1 MKKRAICHPRDYEAA
16 LAEVADVGGAVRMRF
31 DHDALGVELPTE
43 ITLASCAA
51 IPSRPIAPATQV
63 AFDAWLSGAT
73 SEADETSEAASIAEA
88 RLTCEADSPSA
99 AMSLAL
105 GVVFVWPQL
114 ERPEALSQQRGLL
127 QHVMTRSRGRGPTRV
142 RVWQFDMDRAS
153 WANAKHD
160 ALWALGEHDD
170 TKSLAAS
177 LLECDPHTRYDTSV
191 VYFFAPYRLR
201 RLQATIIR
209 EERHSF
215 RDVAETREGA
225 PVRRHI
231 AMVRLASPEAI
242 VSDVA

>member
-1 MKKRAICHPRDYEAA
+1 MSQRVVHHTRDFEAT
-16 LAEVADVGGAVRMRF
+16 LTEVAAAGGVVRVRF
-31 DHDALGVELPTE
+31 DHDAVGVELPRD
-43 ITLASCAA
+43 IALATCAVK
-51 IPSRPIAPATQV
+51 PATPMSSATQI
-63 AFDAWLSGAT
+63 ACDAWLSG
-73 SEADETSEAASIAEA
+73 SDPHPLGGPAES
-88 RLTCEADSPSA
+88 T
-99 AMSLAL
+99 SLAL
-105 GVVFVWPQL
+105 GVIFVWPQL
-114 ERPEALSQQRGLL
+114 GKPEAVAQQKGLL
-127 QHVMTRSRGRGPTRV
+127 QHVLARSRGRGPTRL

-160 ALWALGEHDD
+160 ALWELGEHDD

-177 LLECDPHTRYDTSV
+177 LLECDPGTRYDTSV

-215 RDVAETREGA
+215 RDIAETRDGA